1 MKATTA
7 SSSPG
12 DLAIDV
18 RHVEKV
24 YRPALLKR
32 VFAAKPVHALQGVD
46 LAVGRGEIF
55 GLLGPNGAGK
65 STIVKILLGLVRPTR
80 LEGTLLG
87 ERVGRRQTMARVGY
101 LPEQHRFPPYLS
113 GRQIVE
119 FFSALGGLPRGERR
133 KRAGWL
139 IDRVGM
145 AEAANRKVGTY
156 SKGMRQRIGLAQ
168 AMAAQPD
175 LIILDEPTDGVDPV
189 ARRDIRDVLI
199 EQRAAGAGVFVNS
212 HLLGELELICDRVA
226 IMVEGKVVRQ
236 GTMDDLAIGEERY
249 EIELVERPE
258 PARLSE
264 TGLRFP
270 VGGDLTPTATGAKL
284 AGTFSGNGTGET
296 LDVVY
301 EPARGV
307 LRVETL
313 DVAAATAVIDS
324 LRGRGLLIRRFQ
336 PVRPSLEDLFIST
349 VSSGPSGRPTPPH

>member
-1 MKATTA
+1 M
-7 SSSPG
+7 
-12 DLAIDV
+12 AIDV
-18 RHVEKV
+18 RHVEKI

-46 LAVGRGEIF
+46 LRVGRGEIF

-87 ERVGRRQTMARVGY
+87 ERVGRRQTMGRVGY

-119 FFSALGGLPRGERR
+119 FFSALGGLPRSERR
-133 KRAGWL
+133 QRAGWL

-145 AEAANRKVGTY
+145 TDAANRKVGTY

-175 LIILDEPTDGVDPV
+175 LIILDEPTDGVDPM
-189 ARRDIRDVLI
+189 ARRDIRDVLL
-199 EQRAAGAGVFVNS
+199 EQRAAGAGIFVNS

-236 GTMDDLAIGEERY
+236 GTMDELAIGEERY
-249 EIELVERPE
+249 EIELVERPD
-258 PARLSE
+258 PARLGE

-270 VGGDLTPTATGAKL
+270 PTPHGQPPEAKL
-284 AGTFSGNGTGET
+284 PGTFSANGTGET
-296 LDVVY
+296 LNVVY
-301 EPARGV
+301 EPARGL

-313 DVAAATAVIDS
+313 DVAAATTVIDS
-324 LRGRGLLIRRFQ
+324 LRRQGLLIRRFQ

-349 VSSGPSGRPTPPH
+349 VSAGPTGKVNIH

>member
-1 MKATTA
+1 MKATISN
-7 SSSPG
+7 SSRG
-12 DLAIDV
+12 DLAVDV
-18 RHVEKV
+18 RQVEKV

-32 VFAAKPVHALQGVD
+32 IFAAKPVHALQGVD
-46 LAVGRGEIF
+46 LQVGRGEIF

-87 ERVGRRQTMARVGY
+87 ERVGRRPTMSRVGY

-119 FFSALGGLPRGERR
+119 FFSALGGLPRNERR
-133 KRAGWL
+133 QRAGWL

-145 AEAANRKVGTY
+145 TEAANRKVGTY

-189 ARRDIRDVLI
+189 ARRDIRDVLL
-199 EQRAAGAGVFVNS
+199 EQRAAGAGIFVNS

-236 GTMDDLAIGEERY
+236 GSMDELAIGEERY
-249 EIELVERPE
+249 EIELAERPD
-258 PARLSE
+258 PMRLGE
-264 TGLRFP
+264 TGLRFSP
-270 VGGDLTPTATGAKL
+270 GQPSEAKL
-284 AGTFSGNGTGET
+284 PGTFSVNGDAQT
-296 LDVVY
+296 LNVVY
-301 EPARGV
+301 EPAKGL

-324 LRGRGLLIRRFQ
+324 LRARGLLIRRFQ

-349 VSSGPSGRPTPPH
+349 VSAGPAGSAIPH